1 MGAFGIPLSGLQSS
15 QATLQTISNNLA
27 NLDTV
32 GYKDQTTSFGDLFA
46 QSSMLNGAN
55 EPISDGLGAQVSQI
69 TSNFTDGSQSS
80 TGISSNLAL
89 QGNGLFVVRSSSGD
103 VDYSRAGNFTTN
115 ADGQL
120 TTPSGALVL
129 GYPATN
135 GVVSTGSPLQP
146 LTVGS
151 AALPATATT
160 SFSFTANLNAA
171 STAGATFS
179 STTPLYDSL
188 GNSHELT
195 INYTNL
201 GSNSWSYSVNIPTA
215 DTGASTTQVASG
227 TLAFNNSGI
236 LVSPTGSVNITIPTL
251 TDGAAPVNVAW
262 NLNDS
267 HGNPT
272 ITQTALASAT
282 SAVTQNGYT
291 GGALTSYTIQSNGI
305 IEGTFSNGQNSAMG
319 QVALAGF
326 ANVQGLEQ
334 LGGNLYQAS
343 SSAGVPVIGIAGQGG
358 LGTMTSGSIEASN
371 VDVATEFSNLVVAQ
385 QAYQANARSVTTQ
398 DQILQTTIQML
409 SA

>member
-1 MGAFGIPLSGLQSS
+1 
-15 QATLQTISNNLA
+15 
-27 NLDTV
+27 
-32 GYKDQTTSFGDLFA
+32 
-46 QSSMLNGAN
+46 
-55 EPISDGLGAQVSQI
+55 
-69 TSNFTDGSQSS
+69 
-80 TGISSNLAL
+80 
-89 QGNGLFVVRSSSGD
+89 
-103 VDYSRAGNFTTN
+103 
-115 ADGQL
+115 
-120 TTPSGALVL
+120 
-129 GYPATN
+129 
-135 GVVSTGSPLQP
+135 
-146 LTVGS
+146 
-151 AALPATATT
+151 
-160 SFSFTANLNAA
+160 
-171 STAGATFS
+171 
-179 STTPLYDSL
+179 
-188 GNSHELT
+188 
-195 INYTNL
+195 
-201 GSNSWSYSVNIPTA
+201 VNIPTA